1 MLYQISSWV
10 KDKAEDVSG
19 RKNIVL
25 QLYWLVV
32 REKEWELRYRNDNS
46 QYQLI
51 EALVYD
57 DEKDAVLENA
67 LAAWFIATNA
77 ILDEDFFVDI
87 MNATGSLMGRLH
99 GKFDDQEVDEAGD
112 LFVDEVIEAVNN
124 EKA

>member
-1 MLYQISSWV
+1 MEKIKQINNYVIYHEDLGENV
-10 KDKAEDVSG
+10 KYFIIKAVSG
-19 RKNIVL
+19 N
-25 QLYWLVV
+25 
-32 REKEWELRYRNDNS
+32 WELKFRNDNS

-51 EALVYD
+51 EAFVYD

-67 LAAWFIATNA
+67 LAAWFITTNA

-87 MNATGSLMGRLH
+87 MNATQSLMERLH

-112 LFVDEVIEAVNN
+112 LFVDEVIETVNN

>member
-1 MLYQISSWV
+1 MEKIKQINNYVIYHEDLGENV
-10 KDKAEDVSG
+10 KYFIIKAVSG
-19 RKNIVL
+19 N
-25 QLYWLVV
+25 
-32 REKEWELRYRNDNS
+32 WELKFRNDNS

-51 EALVYD
+51 EAFVYD

-87 MNATGSLMGRLH
+87 MNATGSLMERLH

-112 LFVDEVIEAVNN
+112 RFVDEVIETVNN